1 MSNNFTWQLNSN
13 FRVLELLSDGSPPH
27 NVHYPELKLIAKD
40 VSIALHTNKIN
51 NAFVGIRLRK
61 SSKFIAIVIGYG
73 FYAIKLTHTHNSLL
87 LLPMFNRMHII
98 KIN

>member
-1 MSNNFTWQLNSN
+1 MSDNFTWQLNSN

-73 FYAIKLTHTHNSLL
+73 FYNSY
-87 LLPMFNRMHII
+87 
-98 KIN
+98 